1 MQIINMQLENGN
13 QTILNIFKNV
23 AKEMGAK
30 LKIDEPKNKDKFYN
44 IEENQM
50 FKNFKKWEKENT
62 QEAKQIQQEIEEE
75 LKGYENAN

>member
-13 QTILNIFKNV
+13 QAILNIFKNV

-44 IEENQM
+44 I
-50 FKNFKKWEKENT
+50 
-62 QEAKQIQQEIEEE
+62 
-75 LKGYENAN
+75 

>member
-1 MQIINMQLENGN
+1 MIENKKTYNIKRKNMEL
-13 QTILNIFKNV
+13 
-23 AKEMGAK
+23 

-44 IEENQM
+44 IEETQM

-62 QEAKQIQQEIEEE
+62 QEAKQIQQKIEEE

>member
-44 IEENQM
+44 IKETQK